1 MANEEEVILTQEGL
15 EKLEAELKEL
25 KGPRRSE
32 LAARL
37 KLAISYGDLKENSE
51 YHSAKEDQA
60 FMETRILTLEKML
73 KNAKVVDSDSVE
85 EGTVGIGS
93 TVILNDLEFKEK
105 VEYQIVGPTESDAF
119 ENKISYESPLG
130 KEILG
135 KKIGTII
142 NVEAPVGIIK
152 YEILEIK

>member
-1 MANEEEVILTQEGL
+1 
-15 EKLEAELKEL
+15 
-25 KGPRRSE
+25 
-32 LAARL
+32 
-37 KLAISYGDLKENSE
+37 
-51 YHSAKEDQA
+51 
-60 FMETRILTLEKML
+60 ML

-85 EGTVGIGS
+85 EGTVGSGS
-93 TVILNDLEFKEK
+93 TGILTIWNLKRR
-105 VEYQIVGPTESDAF
+105 YNTNRGPTESDAF

-142 NVEAPVGIIK
+142 NIASSSRYHQ